1 METDVCRELKE
12 ENEDYRDYSMKLR
25 KFGVVE
31 SKLIPVFVS
40 WLIID
45 RSHIQILFKRP
56 PYDDFAEDFH
66 LLQSSLISR
75 CILLS
80 GDA

>member
-1 METDVCRELKE
+1 MASKADGCRELKE

-40 WLIID
+40 
-45 RSHIQILFKRP
+45 
-56 PYDDFAEDFH
+56 
-66 LLQSSLISR
+66 
-75 CILLS
+75 
-80 GDA
+80 